1 MSVSG
6 FQLPTKCEGP
16 TGPHPNLGA
25 KRHLRRSSGPVRKSH
40 RVSVGVAFFAAMISG
55 IQNRRVQAGSVILG
69 DLTIQGNIRSPA
81 SIVEPLQLVLDSG
94 ALRVLIPL
102 ANKAQFAGLPEEVVE
117 KLDIVFYGDVDR
129 AVLKTLEM

>member
-1 MSVSG
+1 MGLTTAVC
-6 FQLPTKCEGP
+6 L
-16 TGPHPNLGA
+16 A
-25 KRHLRRSSGPVRKSH
+25 KVGH
-40 RVSVGVAFFAAMISG
+40 RVHCVDIMPEKVARIG
-55 IQNRRVQAGSVILG
+55 AGNVPFHEPGLQRILQ
-69 DLTIQGNIRSPA
+69 T
-81 SIVEPLQLVLDSG
+81 VLDSG